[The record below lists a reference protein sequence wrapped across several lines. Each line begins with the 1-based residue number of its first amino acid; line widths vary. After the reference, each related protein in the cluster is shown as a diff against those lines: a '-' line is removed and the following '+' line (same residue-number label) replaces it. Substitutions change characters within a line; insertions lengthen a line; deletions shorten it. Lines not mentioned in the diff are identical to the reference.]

1 MRRLTLI
8 GLVLIV
14 LGVLGFVFPRITYT
28 QDRTS
33 LDLGP
38 VSVEAKKQR
47 TVTVPDV
54 ASGVAVVAGVVLVI
68 AGAGRRT

>member
-8 GLVLIV
+8 GLALIV

-28 QDRTS
+28 RQRTA

-38 VSVEAKKQR
+38 VSVQAQQRR
-47 TVTVPDV
+47 TVTIPDI
-54 ASGVAVVAGVVLVI
+54 ASGAAVLAGVGLAVAGS
-68 AGAGRRT
+68 RRR

>member
-28 QDRTS
+28 RQRTA

-38 VSVEAKKQR
+38 VSVQAQQRR
-47 TVTVPDV
+47 TVTIPDI
-54 ASGVAVVAGVVLVI
+54 ASGAAVLAGVGLAVAGS
-68 AGAGRRT
+68 RRR

>member
-28 QDRTS
+28 RQRTA

-38 VSVEAKKQR
+38 VSVQAQQR
-47 TVTVPDV
+47 KTVTIPDI
-54 ASGVAVVAGVVLVI
+54 ASGAAVLAGVGLAI
-68 AGAGRRT
+68 AGSRRR